1 MNNSVISSRRTA
13 ESGAASTKFLL
24 IIVVLVLVANAAYN
38 YIPVAYNGANFRSE
52 MDSAVVKGLAAS
64 GQMKPLDVVKA
75 SVTRAAS
82 ANDIPHDA
90 FMEIKADAG
99 AIYAHVAY
107 RQEVPILPF
116 GVYKYTYEFNY
127 KATPT
132 GYLLK
137 Q

>member
-1 MNNSVISSRRTA
+1 MNNSVISNKRAA
-13 ESGAASTKFLL
+13 ERGAASTKFLL
-24 IIVVLVLVANAAYN
+24 IIIGLVLVANAGYN

-82 ANDIPHDA
+82 VNNIPHDA
-90 FMEIKADAG
+90 YMDIKADAG
-99 AIYAHVAY
+99 GIYAHVAY

-116 GVYKYTYEFNY
+116 GVYKYTYDFNY